1 MTTDDI
7 IQLDSI
13 EKYCSLHGLP
23 MRHPLV
29 AVVDM
34 HEATRMP
41 DHVQLR
47 YGLYALFIKHGMGCA
62 IHYGRQPYD
71 YQEGTVVSFAPG
83 RTVEVRITDP
93 KASRDVEGLIFHPD
107 LILGTPLADR
117 MADYDFLHYA
127 QAEAL
132 HMSADEQQVLRDCM
146 QKIRQETEH
155 AADAHSRQLISVYI
169 ELFLEYCLRFYDRQF
184 ATRSRVN
191 NGVVRQFEQNLA
203 DFFQQGRAGS
213 EGLPSVRYFADKAC
227 LSPNYFGDLV
237 KKETGRTAKEY
248 IQMKLI
254 DVSKQ
259 SLVAS
264 DSSVA
269 QIADS
274 LGFQYPQHFI
284 RLFKS
289 QVGCTP
295 REFRMRARV

>member
-1 MTTDDI
+1 MENI

-13 EKYCSLHGLP
+13 EKYCALHGLP

-34 HEATRMP
+34 HDATLTPNHMR
-41 DHVQLR
+41 LN
-47 YGLYALFIKHGMGCA
+47 YGLYALFIKHGKGCV

-83 RTVEVRITDP
+83 HTVDVNIVDP
-93 KASRDVEGLIFHPD
+93 EAGRQVEGLLFHPD
-107 LILGTPLADR
+107 LILGTPLADK
-117 MADYDFLHYA
+117 MADYDFLQYA
-127 QAEAL
+127 QTEAL
-132 HMSADEQQVLRDCM
+132 HMSAEEQEVLRDCM
-146 QKIRQETEH
+146 LKIRREIDH
-155 AADAHSRQLISVYI
+155 PADGHSRHLICVYI

-184 ATRSRVN
+184 VTRSRMN
-191 NGVVRQFEQNLA
+191 NGVIRQFEQNLSE
-203 DFFQQGRAGS
+203 FFQQGTAS
-213 EGLPSVRYFADKAC
+213 KEGLPSVRYFAGKAC

-237 KKETGRTAKEY
+237 KRETGKTAKEY

-259 SLVAS
+259 SLLAT
-264 DSSVA
+264 DSSVT

-295 REFRMRARV
+295 REFRQRVRA